1 MKLKQPQ
8 HQRIREAL
16 KQQIQGGEFPQGSL
30 LPSENELSTRF
41 GTTRMTVRQALGE
54 LVREGFIERQHG
66 KGSFVKS
73 ERQAL
78 GLLSFRGF
86 SDVVGATSH
95 AVRTEFLGP
104 PRPADWPEPFFY
116 PLSAEERAGGC
127 LVLERLRLAGTDPV
141 MLEQS
146 FLPAPGLDDLLTDG
160 LVDGSLFKTLS
171 VRHGLGIRNLDQT
184 LRAVTA
190 TPEQARIF
198 GCRKAT
204 PLVYVERRYATTRT
218 GFFVYS
224 QLHCFTEKYALGNSF

>member
-1 MKLKQPQ
+1 MEPRQPQ

-16 KQQIQGGEFPQGSL
+16 KQQIQRGEFPQGSQ
-30 LPSENELSTRF
+30 LPSENDLSARF
-41 GTTRMTVRQALGE
+41 GTTRMTVRQALGD

-86 SDVVGATSH
+86 SDVVGETHH
-95 AVRTEFLGP
+95 AVRTEFLQEP
-104 PRPADWPEPFFY
+104 YRADWPHPFFY
-116 PLSAEERAGGC
+116 PLAAEEMAGGC

-141 MLEQS
+141 MLETS
-146 FLPAPGLDDLLTDG
+146 YLPAPGLDDLLTEG

-171 VRHGLGIRNLDQT
+171 VRHGLGIRALDQT
-184 LRAVTA
+184 LRAVAA

-198 GCRKAT
+198 GCKKAT
-204 PLVYVERRYATTRT
+204 PLVYVERRYTTTRD

-224 QLHCFTEKYALGNSF
+224 RLHCFTEKYALGNPF

>member
-1 MKLKQPQ
+1 MEPKQPQ

-30 LPSENELSTRF
+30 LPSENELCVRF
-41 GTTRMTVRQALGE
+41 QTTRPTVRQALGD

-86 SDVVGATSH
+86 SDVVGETTH
-95 AVRTEFLGP
+95 AVRTEFLRKP
-104 PRPADWPEPFFY
+104 HRADWPHPFFY
-116 PLSAEERAGGC
+116 PLTAEEMAGGC
-127 LVLERLRLAGTDPV
+127 LVLDRLRLAGGDPV
-141 MLEQS
+141 MLETS

-171 VRHGLGIRNLDQT
+171 VRHGLGIRDLDQT

-190 TPEQARIF
+190 TSEQARIF
-198 GCRKAT
+198 KCKKST

-224 QLHCFTEKYALGNSF
+224 QLHCFTEKYALGNPF

>member
-1 MKLKQPQ
+1 VEPKQPQ

-16 KQQIQGGEFPQGSL
+16 KQQIQRGDFPQGSQ
-30 LPSENELSTRF
+30 LPSENDLSARF

-86 SDVVGATSH
+86 SDVVGETPH
-95 AVRTEFLGP
+95 AVRTEFLREP
-104 PRPADWPEPFFY
+104 HRADWPQPFFY
-116 PLSAEERAGGC
+116 LLTAEETAGGC
-127 LVLERLRLAGTDPV
+127 LVLERLRLAGEDPV
-141 MLEQS
+141 MLETS

-160 LVDGSLFKTLS
+160 LLDGSLFKTLS
-171 VRHGLGIRNLDQT
+171 VRHHLGIRDLDQT
-184 LRAVTA
+184 IRAVTA

-198 GCRKAT
+198 GCRKST

-224 QLHCFTEKYALGNSF
+224 QLHCFTEKYALGSMV